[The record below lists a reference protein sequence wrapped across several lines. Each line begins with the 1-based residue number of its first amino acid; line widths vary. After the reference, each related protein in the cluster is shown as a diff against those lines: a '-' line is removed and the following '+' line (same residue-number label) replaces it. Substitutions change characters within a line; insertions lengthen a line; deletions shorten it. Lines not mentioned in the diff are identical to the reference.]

1 MIRIAITTALL
12 LGATAALASP
22 ETDVLAVIDAAL
34 AAVSTNDAALFERVM
49 LPGAI
54 IVAQSYNADT
64 DALATRQHTVAEMAE
79 RLRTPG
85 RKIDERRTG
94 ATVLVQR
101 DLAHVWA
108 DYTLDL
114 DGKRLHCGVDSFGL
128 VRQDGAW
135 RISSLTWTA
144 EPKGC
149 PK

>member
-1 MIRIAITTALL
+1 MIRSIFAAALL
-12 LGATAALASP
+12 LPASAALADP
-22 ETDVLAVIDAAL
+22 QADVLAVVDSAL
-34 AAVSTNDAALFERVM
+34 KAVSTNDATLFETLM
-49 LPGAI
+49 LPNAI
-54 IVAQSYNADT
+54 IVAQSYNADS
-64 DALATRQHTVAEMAE
+64 DVLVTRSLTVVEMAE

-85 RKIDERRTG
+85 RKIDERRT
-94 ATVLVQR
+94 TSQVLVQR
-101 DLAHVWA
+101 DLAHVWT

-128 VRQDGAW
+128 VKQDGTW